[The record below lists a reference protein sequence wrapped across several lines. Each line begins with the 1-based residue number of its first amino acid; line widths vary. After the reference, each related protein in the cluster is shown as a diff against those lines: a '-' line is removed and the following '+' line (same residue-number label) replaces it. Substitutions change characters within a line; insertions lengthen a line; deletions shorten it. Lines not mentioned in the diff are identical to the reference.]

1 MLLWSLYFEYASFA
15 GKLLLNIVYPGLNQ
29 NRPLSG
35 LNNSRSMSVI
45 Q

>member
-15 GKLLLNIVYPGLNQ
+15 GKLLLSIIYPGLNQ
-29 NRPLSG
+29 NKPLCG
-35 LNNSRSMSVI
+35 LSNPRLKPVI